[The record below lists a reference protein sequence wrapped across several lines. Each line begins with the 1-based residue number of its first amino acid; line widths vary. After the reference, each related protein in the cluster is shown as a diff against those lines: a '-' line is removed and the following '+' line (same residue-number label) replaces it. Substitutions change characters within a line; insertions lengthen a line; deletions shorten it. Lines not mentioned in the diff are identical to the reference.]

1 MFGTLKSALLGLAAA
16 MLFAVG
22 AQAAPV
28 NFTVNSTSLGY
39 SAPCDDG
46 YCNALLV
53 PLPVF
58 GTQTADT
65 GVSPVLT
72 TFSYTSLL
80 RLRPP
85 FGESGET
92 LNIEASIILN
102 VAGTLYTYIA
112 QGAIADWAFGP
123 GNLNVSGNPVLSWTS
138 FSNPANSPLNVVFNT
153 DLIGVPGFGPTV
165 TSSVTVSVVPLPA
178 GVLLLLTGLLSLFG
192 LSRRRRAI
200 G

>member
-1 MFGTLKSALLGLAAA
+1 MFGRLKSALLGLAAA

-28 NFTVNSTSLGY
+28 NFTVNDTSLEY

-53 PLPVF
+53 PLPVL
-58 GTQTADT
+58 GSRTADT

-72 TFSYTSLL
+72 TFTYTSLPRL
-80 RLRPP
+80 LRPR
-85 FGESGET
+85 GEDGET
-92 LNIEASIILN
+92 LNIEASIILD

-112 QGAIADWAFGP
+112 QGAITGWAFGP

-138 FSNPANSPLNVVFNT
+138 FINPANSPLNVVFNT
-153 DLIGVPGFGPTV
+153 ALIGVPGFGPTV
-165 TSSVTVSVVPLPA
+165 TSTVTVSVVPLPA
-178 GVLLLLTGLLSLFG
+178 GVLLLLTGLLGLFG
-192 LSRRRRAI
+192 LSRRRRAVA
-200 G
+200 